1 MKVPARATAALSR
14 SKGLCCEKSKAETKQ
29 KVTKMII
36 DLQNVSY
43 RKNGKTILDGI
54 NWQVE
59 AGEHW
64 IILGLNGSGKTTLLN
79 LINCYIF
86 PAFGG
91 SANVL
96 GYQFGNCPIADLRK
110 HIGWISNSLS
120 QNIPVNETPLDIILS
135 GKFASIG
142 LWDEVSEE
150 DIAKAEGVM
159 EKLGI
164 AKLRERTYGSLSQGE
179 KQKVIIGRA
188 LISDPEIIIFDE
200 ACNGLDIFAKKDLYG
215 IIEKLAQEQKSIFF
229 VTHNTDEI
237 LPIFNKALLIKEGK
251 IHSKGDLKEVIQQE
265 NLQDFYGSDVG
276 VFERDDRF
284 FLFAR

>member
-1 MKVPARATAALSR
+1 
-14 SKGLCCEKSKAETKQ
+14 
-29 KVTKMII
+29 MII

-43 RKNGKTILDGI
+43 RKNGKMILDGV

-59 AGEHW
+59 DGEHW

-79 LINCYIF
+79 LINGYIF
-86 PAFGG
+86 PVYGG

-110 HIGWISNSLS
+110 HIGWISNSLA
-120 QNIPVNETPLDIILS
+120 QNIPVNDTPLEIILS

-142 LWDEVSEE
+142 LWDKVSDE
-150 DIAKAEGVM
+150 DVSKAEGIM

-164 AKLRERTYGSLSQGE
+164 MKLRDRTYGSLSQGE

-188 LISDPEIIIFDE
+188 LISDPDIIIFFFF
-200 ACNGLDIFAKKDLYG
+200 CNGLDIFAKKDLYNL
-215 IIEKLAQEQKSIFF
+215 IEKLAQDKKSIFF

-237 LPIFNKALLIKEGK
+237 LPIFNKALLLKNGQV
-251 IHSKGDLKEVIQQE
+251 HSKGDLKTVIQQE
-265 NLQDFYGSDVG
+265 NLQDFYGSDVD
-276 VFERDDRF
+276 VFERNNRF
-284 FLFAR
+284 FIFAK

>member
-1 MKVPARATAALSR
+1 
-14 SKGLCCEKSKAETKQ
+14 
-29 KVTKMII
+29 MII

-43 RKNGKTILDGI
+43 RKNGKIILEDI

-79 LINCYIF
+79 LINGYIF
-86 PAFGG
+86 PAYGG

-96 GYQFGNCPIADLRK
+96 GYQFGSCPIADLRK
-110 HIGWISNSLS
+110 HIGWISNALS
-120 QNIPVNETPLDIILS
+120 QNIPVSDTPLEIILS

-142 LWDEVSEE
+142 LWDKVSDD
-150 DIAKAEGVM
+150 DIRKAEVIM

-164 AKLRERTYGSLSQGE
+164 TRLRDRTYGSLSQGE
-179 KQKVIIGRA
+179 KQKVVIGRA
-188 LISDPEIIIFDE
+188 LISDPDIIIFDE

-215 IIEKLAQEQKSIFF
+215 LIEKLAQDKKSIFF

-237 LPIFNKALLIKEGK
+237 LPIFNKALLIRNGR
-251 IHSKGDLKEVIQQE
+251 IHSKGDLKDVIQLE
-265 NLQDFYGSDVG
+265 NLQDFYGSDVD
-276 VFERDDRF
+276 VFERNDRF
-284 FLFAR
+284 FIHAK

>member
-1 MKVPARATAALSR
+1 
-14 SKGLCCEKSKAETKQ
+14 
-29 KVTKMII
+29 MII

-43 RKNGKTILDGI
+43 RKNGKMILNGV

-59 AGEHW
+59 NGEHW

-79 LINCYIF
+79 LINGYIF
-86 PAFGG
+86 PVYGG

-110 HIGWISNSLS
+110 HIGWISNSLA
-120 QNIPVNETPLDIILS
+120 QNIPVNDTPLEIILS

-142 LWDEVSEE
+142 LWDKVSDE
-150 DIAKAEGVM
+150 DVSKAEGIM

-164 AKLRERTYGSLSQGE
+164 MKLRDRTYGSLSQGE

-188 LISDPEIIIFDE
+188 LISDPDIIIFDE
-200 ACNGLDIFAKKDLYG
+200 ACNGLDIFAKKDLYNL
-215 IIEKLAQEQKSIFF
+215 IEKLAQDKKSIFF

-237 LPIFNKALLIKEGK
+237 LPIFNKALLLKNGQV
-251 IHSKGDLKEVIQQE
+251 HSKGDLKTVIQQE
-265 NLQDFYGSDVG
+265 NLQDFYGSDVD
-276 VFERDDRF
+276 VFERNNRF
-284 FLFAR
+284 FIFAK

>member
-1 MKVPARATAALSR
+1 
-14 SKGLCCEKSKAETKQ
+14 
-29 KVTKMII
+29 MII

-43 RKNGKTILDGI
+43 RKNGKMILNGV

-59 AGEHW
+59 NGEHW

-79 LINCYIF
+79 LINGYIF
-86 PAFGG
+86 PVYGG

-110 HIGWISNSLS
+110 HIGWISNSLA
-120 QNIPVNETPLDIILS
+120 QNIPVNDTPLEIILS

-142 LWDEVSEE
+142 LWDKVSDE
-150 DIAKAEGVM
+150 DVSKAEGIM

-164 AKLRERTYGSLSQGE
+164 MKLRDRTYGSLSQGE

-188 LISDPEIIIFDE
+188 LISDPDIIIFDE
-200 ACNGLDIFAKKDLYG
+200 ACNGLDIFAKKDLYNL
-215 IIEKLAQEQKSIFF
+215 IEKLAQDKKSIFF

-237 LPIFNKALLIKEGK
+237 LPIFNKALLIKDGRFIQK
-251 IHSKGDLKEVIQQE
+251 VI
-265 NLQDFYGSDVG
+265 
-276 VFERDDRF
+276 
-284 FLFAR
+284 

>member
-79 LINCYIF
+79 LINGYIF

-164 AKLRERTYGSLSQGE
+164 AKLREGTYGSLSQGE
-179 KQKVIIGRA
+179 KQKVLS
-188 LISDPEIIIFDE
+188 LIHI
-200 ACNGLDIFAKKDLYG
+200 
-215 IIEKLAQEQKSIFF
+215 
-229 VTHNTDEI
+229 
-237 LPIFNKALLIKEGK
+237 
-251 IHSKGDLKEVIQQE
+251 
-265 NLQDFYGSDVG
+265 
-276 VFERDDRF
+276 
-284 FLFAR
+284 